1 MSSDSAVMMTVLT
14 SAGMSETFS
23 LLYSHAKR
31 LGLMC
36 GTPLQDIADQKD
48 DGADGQNRGE
58 PDQHAQQK
66 EEGERFQARSAVFRD
81 VRFLA
86 FIARASFSAGR
97 TEG

>member
-36 GTPLQDIADQKD
+36 GTPLTRI
-48 DGADGQNRGE
+48 
-58 PDQHAQQK
+58 
-66 EEGERFQARSAVFRD
+66 
-81 VRFLA
+81 
-86 FIARASFSAGR
+86 
-97 TEG
+97 